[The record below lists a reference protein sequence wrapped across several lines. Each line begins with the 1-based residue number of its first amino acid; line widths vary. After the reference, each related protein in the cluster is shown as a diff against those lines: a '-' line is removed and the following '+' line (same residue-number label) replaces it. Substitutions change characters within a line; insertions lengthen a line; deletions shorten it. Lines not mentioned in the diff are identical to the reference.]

1 MNVIINSS
9 DAPAAVG
16 PYVQAVKANGFIF
29 VSGCI
34 PLEPGKNTLC
44 PGGIKEQTR
53 RVMMNLQAVLN
64 TDGLTFS
71 HIVKTTCFIRNMNE
85 FPEFNEVYASFFNGQ
100 FPARSCIEVCR
111 LPRDALVEIEAIV
124 SQ

>member
-1 MNVIINSS
+1 M
-9 DAPAAVG
+9 
-16 PYVQAVKANGFIF
+16 
-29 VSGCI
+29 
-34 PLEPGKNTLC
+34 PLEPETNTIC

-71 HIVKTTCFIRNMNE
+71 HIVKTTCFIRDMNE
-85 FPEFNEVYASFFNGQ
+85 FPEFNEVYESFFNGQ

-111 LPRDALVEIEAIV
+111 LPRDAL
-124 SQ
+124 

>member
-34 PLEPGKNTLC
+34 PLEPETNTLC

-100 FPARSCIEVCR
+100 FSARSCIEVCR

>member
-1 MNVIINSS
+1 MIINSP

-34 PLEPGKNTLC
+34 PLEPETNMLC

-64 TDGLTFS
+64 ASGLTFS

-85 FPEFNEVYASFFNGQ
+85 FLEFNEVYESFFNGQ
-100 FPARSCIEVCR
+100 FLARSCIEVCR

>member
-1 MNVIINSS
+1 MNTVINSP

-16 PYVQAVKANGFIF
+16 PYVQAVKVNGFIF

-34 PLEPGKNTLC
+34 PLEPDTNTLC
-44 PGGIKEQTR
+44 PGGIKGQTR
-53 RVMMNLQAVLN
+53 RAMMNLQAVLN
-64 TDGLTFS
+64 ADGVTFS
-71 HIVKTTCFIRNMNE
+71 HIVKTTCFIRNMDD
-85 FPEFNEVYASFFNGQ
+85 FLEFNEVYESFFNGQ
-100 FPARSCIEVCR
+100 FPARSCVEVCR

>member
-1 MNVIINSS
+1 MIINSS

-34 PLEPGKNTLC
+34 PLEPEKNTLC

>member
-1 MNVIINSS
+1 MNTVINSP

-16 PYVQAVKANGFIF
+16 PYVQAVKVNGFIF

-34 PLEPGKNTLC
+34 PLEPDTNTLC
-44 PGGIKEQTR
+44 SGGIKEQTR
-53 RVMMNLQAVLN
+53 RAMMNLQAVLN
-64 TDGLTFS
+64 ADGVTFS
-71 HIVKTTCFIRNMNE
+71 HIVKTTCFIRNMDE
-85 FPEFNEVYASFFNGQ
+85 FLEFNEVYESFFNGQ
-100 FPARSCIEVCR
+100 FPARSCVEVCR

>member
-1 MNVIINSS
+1 MNIIINSP

-34 PLEPGKNTLC
+34 PLEPETNTLR

-64 TDGLTFS
+64 ADGLTFS

-85 FPEFNEVYASFFNGQ
+85 FQEFNEVYESFFNGQ